1 MLRLQHKE
9 VSKQTT
15 DAVADIVKFV
25 GLLSDY
31 YMKDRAGELDL
42 ED

>member
-9 VSKQTT
+9 VSRDTAA
-15 DAVADIVKFV
+15 AVADIVKFI

-31 YMKDRAGELDL
+31 YNKERAGELDL
-42 ED
+42 EG